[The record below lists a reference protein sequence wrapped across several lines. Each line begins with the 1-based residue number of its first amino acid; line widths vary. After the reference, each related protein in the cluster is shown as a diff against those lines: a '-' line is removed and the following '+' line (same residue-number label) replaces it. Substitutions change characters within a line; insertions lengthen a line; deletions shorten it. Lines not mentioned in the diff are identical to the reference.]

1 VRRQNLE
8 ALENQWERETER
20 IRRTLAARDQL
31 RAEGVRI
38 LTAMGQ
44 NERSI
49 RQWDTLGALVRT
61 RVARLAISP
70 PP

>member
-1 VRRQNLE
+1 
-8 ALENQWERETER
+8 
-20 IRRTLAARDQL
+20 
-31 RAEGVRI
+31 
-38 LTAMGQ
+38 MGQ